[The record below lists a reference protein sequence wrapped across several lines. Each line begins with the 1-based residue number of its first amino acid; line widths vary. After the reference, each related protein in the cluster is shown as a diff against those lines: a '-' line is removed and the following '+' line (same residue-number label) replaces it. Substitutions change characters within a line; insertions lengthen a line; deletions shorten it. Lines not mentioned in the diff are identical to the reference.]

1 MFAAPFQ
8 GLRSVLAPARTIPRM
23 PWSAQG
29 STWSGRPITLAIL
42 LFGLWLFGVGEA
54 ALVNSSLGNTP
65 WTVLAEGIADHS
77 RLDIGGATIFVS
89 VLVLVGWI
97 PLRQRPGLGTLANV
111 VVIGLSLDAM
121 RLLLPHPGSVPARA
135 LEAAAGIVTIGVASA
150 FYLTANLGPGPRD
163 GWMTGIHRRLGY
175 PIASVRLAIELTV
188 LAVGVVLGGTV
199 GVATFAFALFVGYCL
214 AWTLRVFARHGG
226 FQPST
231 YHAQLEDEQGSDPD
245 WDRPRRGPD

>member
-1 MFAAPFQ
+1 MFAPAFQ
-8 GLRSVLAPARTIPRM
+8 GLRSMLAPARTIPRM

-29 STWSGRPITLAIL
+29 SAWSARPMTLAIL

-65 WTVLAEGIADHS
+65 WTVLAQGIADHT
-77 RLDIGGATIFVS
+77 RLDIGSATILVS
-89 VLVLVGWI
+89 VVVLAGWI
-97 PLRQRPGLGTLANV
+97 PLRQRPGLGTIANV
-111 VVIGLSLDAM
+111 VVIGVSLDAM
-121 RLLLPHPGSVPARA
+121 RLLLPQPGSVPGRT

-163 GWMTGIHRRLGY
+163 GWMTGVHRRLGY
-175 PIASVRLAIELTV
+175 PIASVRVTIELTV
-188 LAVGVVLGGTV
+188 LAIGVVLGGTV

-226 FQPST
+226 LQPST
-231 YHAQLEDEQGSDPD
+231 
-245 WDRPRRGPD
+245 